1 MTCWNCLH
9 AITEGEHYRKASY
22 RTRNGVTSRVI
33 YIHYPHCPEGA
44 DPCAHY
50 QQNVLAGKTEYRLI
64 EEAKY
69 IKEPVL

>member
-1 MTCWNCLH
+1 MICHNCLH
-9 AITEGEHYRKASY
+9 VINEGEPYRKTSY
-22 RTRNGVTSRVI
+22 WGGSTAANQVI

-50 QQNVLAGKTEYRLI
+50 ELNALEGKTEYNLVP
-64 EEAKY
+64 EAKY